1 MSEKNDEQNEDN
13 CRRISDC
20 KKIVQCPDKSA
31 FVVDCIGCEFADFS
45 EFFIFF

>member
-20 KKIVQCPDKSA
+20 KKIVQFPDKSA